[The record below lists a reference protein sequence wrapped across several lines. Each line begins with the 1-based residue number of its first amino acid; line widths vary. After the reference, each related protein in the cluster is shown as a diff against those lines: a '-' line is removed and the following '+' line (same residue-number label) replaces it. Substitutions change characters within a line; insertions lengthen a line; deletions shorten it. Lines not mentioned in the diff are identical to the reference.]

1 MLPGTHRFPEDTWAA
16 GPIGRLRRAALQTEW
31 HRRWTGAPVVRA
43 KEGEVNASAGAW
55 VVQPRVTPASQWA
68 VFLTNRFNDN
78 CQHQKPVK
86 DAICSWL
93 AGVRNTISPVT
104 VPFLHIANL
113 PHVSA
118 ILHFA
123 MNQRIQFASG
133 FIVGRDDQ
141 CPLGFSCILS
151 ARPHLDGEL
160 EGRTATFLSSMTP
173 RSRQCANLLPP
184 AQTLS
189 SAEFVVSW
197 RPSCISSLSH

>member
-1 MLPGTHRFPEDTWAA
+1 MDGRACGSGEGGRSQRQRRRVGGSAA
-16 GPIGRLRRAALQTEW
+16 RHIGVTTSI
-31 HRRWTGAPVVRA
+31 WTLLGF
-43 KEGEVNASAGAW
+43 S
-55 VVQPRVTPASQWA
+55 PA
-68 VFLTNRFNDN
+68 NRFNDD